1 MDKAPVNLCLE
12 KVTEYHADL
21 LYSRLSDP
29 ILYEY
34 LEDEIPTLSE
44 LKQKFKFAALE
55 KSPDNDTMTWLKWV
69 AIAPKHQFV
78 GVVEIG
84 IFDDAYAEIGFMTFA
99 DSQKRGYAPSYCSQA
114 IALARERFNF
124 PILHA
129 SVNKQ
134 NLASRQVLEK
144 LGFEL
149 YKVNKNAELVK
160 GKLSDELIYRIQWKM
175 LTVNDL

>member
-1 MDKAPVNLCLE
+1 MDKSPVILHLE
-12 KVTEYHADL
+12 KVTEDHAQM
-21 LYSRLSDP
+21 LYSHLSNP

-34 LEDEIPTLSE
+34 LEDEIPTLLE

-69 AIAPKHQFV
+69 AILPQNQFV

-99 DSQKRGYAPSYCSQA
+99 DFQNRGYASTYCESA
-114 IALARERFNF
+114 IALARRRFNLTA
-124 PILHA
+124 LHA
-129 SVNKQ
+129 SVNEQ
-134 NLASRQVLEK
+134 NYASRKVVEN

-149 YKVNKNAELVK
+149 YNVNKNAEFVK
-160 GKLSDELIYRIQWKM
+160 GKLSDELIYR
-175 LTVNDL
+175 LTFSNPN